1 MFILHSQV
9 VFANLV
15 AYFIP
20 TYMKSPPYRKLF
32 CFVLFLQIK
41 TMFTK
46 VVYDHDNG
54 EKQAD

>member
-15 AYFIP
+15 AEGCIFYA
-20 TYMKSPPYRKLF
+20 YMKSPPIAS
-32 CFVLFLQIK
+32 CFVSLQIK

>member
-15 AYFIP
+15 AEGCIFY
-20 TYMKSPPYRKLF
+20 TYMKSPPYSKLF
-32 CFVLFLQIK
+32 CFA
-41 TMFTK
+41 TK